1 MVKPE
6 KAAPVTRTILRTR
19 GPVSADSLRRDGTAQ
34 PVSQDQIQRR
44 ERGQGKVHFPCSAD
58 HNEQDWQPHPV
69 DPYSAISD
77 GNHTRLIHTLAYT
90 FIHIFYSHDAPRY
103 YRPPPPGRNSSSW
116 IAWTTKG
123 RRTTSTTAKRWDSW
137 PPKQRHRLRHPPLGE
152 ATVGVT
158 PAAAV
163 VTVVIAMATVV
174 RREVREPGH
183 ARSLFCPPLI

>member
-77 GNHTRLIHTLAYT
+77 GNHTRLIHTLTYT
-90 FIHIFYSHDAPRY
+90 FIHIFYSHDTPRY
-103 YRPPPPGRNSSSW
+103 YRPPDGTVHRGSLRLPEGVARRLQQQSGGTRGPPSNG
-116 IAWTTKG
+116 IVYVT
-123 RRTTSTTAKRWDSW
+123 RRSARQLSESRQPRRW
-137 PPKQRHRLRHPPLGE
+137 
-152 ATVGVT
+152 
-158 PAAAV
+158 
-163 VTVVIAMATVV
+163 
-174 RREVREPGH
+174 
-183 ARSLFCPPLI
+183 